1 MARQEQITQRSRRR
15 VRGVSDSVQSSNDM
29 HARMPGI
36 LTSISSLSGGKI
48 RTI

>member
-15 VRGVSDSVQSSNDM
+15 VHGVKDSVQSSNDM
-29 HARMPGI
+29 RARMPVI
-36 LTSISSLSGGKI
+36 LTPISSLSGGKI